1 MRFVRSVSEHISTA
15 VVLVWVVVLLTAC
28 NKAEPTA
35 TQVIAKVDGEEI
47 SVHQLNA
54 VLARARGVNPTNLA
68 QVKQEILAGLVE
80 QQLAINLAMKNKL
93 DRSPAVVQAI
103 EESRR
108 DILARAAI
116 DQITASLPKA
126 TDEEALVYFNANPAL
141 FAQRRV
147 FSLQE
152 ILLPKSTQQLSA
164 VRERVQGS
172 KTLDELVTWLRTQN
186 IAFGVSGG
194 VRGAEEIPLEYL
206 PQLQAFKDGQIGMLE
221 ADDGFRI
228 IHLMSSR
235 PATVTQEQAFP
246 KIKQFLNNQRK
257 ATLIKQERDVMKSS
271 AKLEYLGEFAGG
283 EAAFQAKAQAQ
294 AKEALEIQAQAKA
307 KALADQQALAAL
319 KEQEQAQ
326 AKAQEQ
332 ARQQARAQ
340 TRAQAASA
348 TGTAVPSATEL
359 EKGIKGLK

>member
-1 MRFVRSVSEHISTA
+1 MRFARSTSGYARALTIAACVG
-15 VVLVWVVVLLTAC
+15 VGLTAC
-28 NKAEPTA
+28 NKSDPAA
-35 TQVIAKVDGEEI
+35 TQVVAKVDGEEI
-47 SVHQLNA
+47 SVHQINA
-54 VLARARGVNPTNLA
+54 VLARARGVNPSNLA

-80 QQLAINLAMKNKL
+80 QQLAINLAVKTKL

-116 DQITASLPKA
+116 EQITTNLPKI
-126 TDEEALVYFNANPAL
+126 TDDEALAYFNANPAL

-152 ILLPKSTQQLSA
+152 ISLLKSTQQLN
-164 VRERVQGS
+164 VIRERAGNA
-172 KTLDELVTWLRTQN
+172 KTLDELVTWLRSQN
-186 IAFGVSGG
+186 IAFGANGG
-194 VRGAEEIPLEYL
+194 VRGAEQIPLEFL
-206 PQLQAFKDGQIGMLE
+206 PQLQTFKDGQIGMLE

-235 PATVTQEQAFP
+235 PAPVTQEQAFP
-246 KIKQFLNNQRK
+246 KIKQFLTNQRK
-257 ATLIKQERDVMKSS
+257 AALIKQEKDLMKSS

-294 AKEALEIQAQAKA
+294 AKAVQEVQAQAKA
-307 KALADQQALAAL
+307 KALADQQALAVL

-340 TRAQAASA
+340 ARDQSASA